1 MNTQNDGH
9 YPIDELLRL
18 CLSEE
23 FDPEGE
29 LPGEAA
35 SLIRLMNEL
44 PGGFLIYC
52 ADREKQILYA
62 NRTLLRMVQCST
74 LDEFLAHTG
83 SSFRGLVHPD
93 DLDETEGRIR
103 AQLSVGQDN
112 LSCVEYRIRRRDGA
126 VRWME
131 DYSRFAHSEAAGDI
145 FYVFLTDTTNKRERS
160 LKEKAK
166 LVSDQQELL
175 ADALAKENAAIS
187 SKNAF
192 LSNMSHDM
200 RTPLN
205 AIFGF
210 TSLAK
215 LNLDDREETL
225 DYLDRVETA
234 SRQLLDMIDKV
245 LEVSSLS
252 DAAGAELVECELRDI
267 LQKVYDFLQ
276 PQAQEKDITFVLNS
290 SSLRH
295 SAVYADQEKL
305 NQLLLYLA
313 NNAVTYTNPG
323 GHVSITAEEV
333 QVLPHDYVVYR
344 LIVADDGI
352 GISPEFI
359 EKIFEPFSREKNSTL
374 SGVHGIGLGLTIAK
388 DIVEMMGGI
397 LDVSSE
403 VGKGSTFTVSLTLRS
418 RTRPA
423 GQDISAGSI
432 QRLLL
437 AEDNDINREIEAELL
452 TRMGFVIEA
461 VKNGKEALEKI
472 TYAAPGHY
480 DLIVMDLQMPVMNGW
495 EASRAIR
502 ALPDPAQSKIP
513 IVALSANGAYSAL
526 QRSKD
531 SGIDAH
537 LVKPID
543 LALLLDTIEALTD
556 KKRPEQRTPW
566 PGSTP
571 PLKKPSDGRPDEKN
585 TIIQLQTQRKCD
597 TLFGAFET
605 MA

>member
-1 MNTQNDGH
+1 MSARSNGH
-9 YPIDELLRL
+9 YLIEEILRL
-18 CLSEE
+18 CLSGE

-29 LPGEAA
+29 LSGEAA
-35 SLIRLMNEL
+35 SFIQFLDEL

-52 ADREKQILYA
+52 ADRGEKILYA
-62 NRTLLRMVQCST
+62 NRAVLRMVQCST
-74 LDEFLAHTG
+74 MDEFLAHTG

-93 DLDETEGRIR
+93 DLDEVERSIE
-103 AQLSVGQDN
+103 AQIAASRYDLDY
-112 LSCVEYRIRRRDGA
+112 VEYRIRRRDGA
-126 VRWME
+126 VRWIE
-131 DYSRFAHSEAAGDI
+131 DYGHFVRSEAAGDI
-145 FYVFLTDTTNKRERS
+145 FYVFLADATEKRERS
-160 LKEKAK
+160 LKERAE

-175 ADALAKENAAIS
+175 ADALAKANLAIS
-187 SKNAF
+187 SKNTF

-245 LEVSSLS
+245 LEASSLS
-252 DAAGAELVECELRDI
+252 DAAGAEQTECDLRDI

-276 PQAQEKDITFVLNS
+276 PQAQEKEIAFVLNS
-290 SSLRH
+290 DRLRH
-295 SAVYADQEKL
+295 CMVYADQEKL
-305 NQLLLYLA
+305 HQLLLYLA

-333 QVLPHDYVVYR
+333 QALPNDYVVYR
-344 LIVADDGI
+344 FIVADDGI

-403 VGKGSTFTVSLTLRS
+403 VGKGSSFTVSLTLRAQ
-418 RTRPA
+418 TRPA
-423 GQDISAGSI
+423 GQDDSAGSI
-432 QRLLL
+432 QRLLI

-452 TRMGFVIEA
+452 TRIGFVVEA
-461 VKNGKEALEKI
+461 VENGKEALEKI

-480 DLIVMDLQMPVMNGW
+480 DLIIMDLQMPVMDGW
-495 EASRAIR
+495 EASKAIR
-502 ALPDPAQSKIP
+502 ALPDPAQAGIP
-513 IVALSANGAYSAL
+513 IIALSANGADSDL

-537 LVKPID
+537 LVKPMD
-543 LALLLDTIEALTD
+543 LALLLDTIKALTD
-556 KKRPEQRTPW
+556 KKRPERGTP
-566 PGSTP
+566 
-571 PLKKPSDGRPDEKN
+571 GR
-585 TIIQLQTQRKCD
+585 
-597 TLFGAFET
+597 
-605 MA
+605 

>member
-1 MNTQNDGH
+1 MNTHGGH
-9 YPIDELLRL
+9 YPIEEVLRL
-18 CLSEE
+18 CLSGE

-29 LPGEAA
+29 HSGEAA
-35 SLIRLMNEL
+35 SFIQFMEEM

-52 ADREKQILYA
+52 ADRGERILYA
-62 NRTLLRMVQCST
+62 NRALLRIFGCST
-74 LDEFLAHTG
+74 MDEFRSHTG
-83 SSFRGLVHPD
+83 NSFRGLVHPD
-93 DLDETEGRIR
+93 DLDEVEASIQ
-103 AQLSVGQDN
+103 AQIAVSRHDLDY
-112 LSCVEYRIRRRDGA
+112 VEYRIRRRDGA
-126 VRWME
+126 IRWIE
-131 DYSRFAHSEAAGDI
+131 DYGHFIRSRTAGDI
-145 FYVFLTDTTNKRERS
+145 FYVFLADATDKRERS
-160 LKEKAK
+160 LKERAE

-175 ADALAKENAAIS
+175 ADALAKANLAIS
-187 SKNAF
+187 SKNTF

-215 LNLDDREETL
+215 LNLDDKEETL

-245 LEVSSLS
+245 LEASSLS
-252 DAAGAELVECELRDI
+252 DAAGTEQVECDLRDI

-276 PQAQEKDITFVLNS
+276 PQAQEKDIAFVLNS
-290 SSLRH
+290 DRLHH

-323 GHVSITAEEV
+323 GHVSITVEDA

-344 LIVADDGI
+344 FIVADDGI

-403 VGKGSTFTVSLTLRS
+403 VGKGSTFTVSLTLRTQS
-418 RTRPA
+418 GPARQDAPA
-423 GQDISAGSI
+423 GVR
-432 QRLLL
+432 RLLL
-437 AEDNDINREIEAELL
+437 AEDSDINREIESELL
-452 TRMGFVIEA
+452 TRMGFVVEA
-461 VKNGKEALEKI
+461 VENGKEALEKI

-480 DLIVMDLQMPVMNGW
+480 ALIIMDLQMPVMNGW
-495 EASRAIR
+495 DASRAIR
-502 ALPDPAQSKIP
+502 ALPDPAQAGIP
-513 IVALSANGAYSAL
+513 IVALSANGMESDL
-526 QRSKD
+526 QRSRD

-537 LVKPID
+537 LLKPVD
-543 LALLLDTIEALTD
+543 LALLLDTIKALTD
-556 KKRPEQRTPW
+556 KKRPEQ
-566 PGSTP
+566 
-571 PLKKPSDGRPDEKN
+571 
-585 TIIQLQTQRKCD
+585 
-597 TLFGAFET
+597 GALGF
-605 MA
+605 

>member
-1 MNTQNDGH
+1 MNTHNDAH
-9 YPIDELLRL
+9 HLIEEILRL
-18 CLSEE
+18 CLSGE
-23 FDPEGE
+23 FDPEKVS
-29 LPGEAA
+29 GEAA
-35 SLIRLMNEL
+35 SFIRFMEEL
-44 PGGFLIYC
+44 PGGFLIRC
-52 ADREKQILYA
+52 AGRGERLLYA
-62 NRTLLRMVQCST
+62 NGALLRMFGCST
-74 LDEFLAHTG
+74 MDELLAYTAG
-83 SSFRGLVHPD
+83 SFRGLIHPD
-93 DLDETEGRIR
+93 DLDEVEQSIR
-103 AQLSVGQDN
+103 AQISASQYHLYDA
-112 LSCVEYRIRRRDGA
+112 EYRIRRRDGA
-126 VRWME
+126 IRWVE
-131 DYSRFAHSEAAGDI
+131 AHGHLVHSETAGDI
-145 FYVFLTDTTNKRERS
+145 FYVFLGDATDKWERN
-160 LKEKAK
+160 LKERAD

-175 ADALAKENAAIS
+175 ADALAKANAAIS

-502 ALPDPAQSKIP
+502 ALPDPAQAKIP

-566 PGSTP
+566 PG
-571 PLKKPSDGRPDEKN
+571 
-585 TIIQLQTQRKCD
+585 
-597 TLFGAFET
+597 
-605 MA
+605 